1 MGFLL
6 EAGRLLEGF
15 GHLSTR
21 FALDR
26 GCRRAYNVAQGNG
39 KRLLKCEILLRD
51 WYW

>member
-6 EAGRLLEGF
+6 GAGRLLEGF

-26 GCRRAYNVAQGNG
+26 ECRRAYKVAQGNG
-39 KRLLKCEILLRD
+39 KQLWKYEILLRD